1 MKEFCFERLGKEL
14 NKCPGGKQGSV
25 NTRSDFVKR
34 FFFFLILGVMVNWN
48 LYRENNEGKIII

>member
-34 FFFFLILGVMVNWN
+34 FFFFFNTGSD
-48 LYRENNEGKIII
+48 GKLEFI